1 MNGRGRRILQ
11 VATVFV
17 ACGLASAVLW
27 APVAAERAVEAT
39 RFDDRLGTVP
49 VQVSLS
55 HNGRSTLD
63 TGALGSLYW
72 EQTGAFGFG
81 ARVRVTGTPAAGGS
95 LASYASPTFVRANAA
110 VVGAPE
116 VVARAYGNELR
127 SRFLTSFLAREVLAF
142 LVGGLI
148 LTTLFRGRSPMPGE
162 WSRPRSV
169 IVGGATVLTLGALST
184 TSASWLFDRW
194 EGNAE
199 ITSTHPMPGIA
210 QLSFSSPQTLEIARQ
225 IQPFL
230 KKNNDRIRSRTAT
243 YAAAAEESLGVEL
256 VARAEDL
263 APREGEVIVLAEADP
278 QGSQVGTRVRTDLYA
293 QLVDTLGDEAFALRT
308 VSGDVTSNG
317 TVAEA
322 SFVAAEATASGDI
335 PTVVVKGDHDTDTTL
350 EQLDEH
356 GAINPHFDLTD
367 VAGLDVIAG
376 NDPAFKTLFG
386 GTVVNE
392 SGVSETEL
400 GQDLRAHLDEEYE
413 EADEEEPGAVLVLLH
428 QPRSVQG
435 FLGLDLIEDLG
446 SAGSLLT
453 TPYDDGIPDV
463 PPGVIN
469 LGHLHDASAPRIIWN
484 TDTDRTTWTV
494 VNQLGTSGGVEE
506 SPTYN
511 RFSTPYSVPLK
522 DVTVQLQYLDADTGL
537 QTGATTITIA
547 TDGTATISDRIDI
560 GLQ

>member
-1 MNGRGRRILQ
+1 MLQ
-11 VATVFV
+11 VAAVFL

-39 RFDDRLGTVP
+39 RFEDRLGTVP

-55 HNGRSTLD
+55 HNDRSTLD

-127 SRFLTSFLAREVLAF
+127 SRFLSSFVAREVLAF

-148 LTTLFRGRSPMPGE
+148 LTTLFRGRSPLPEE

-169 IVGGATVLTLGALST
+169 LVGGATVVALGALSV

-199 ITSTHPMPGIA
+199 ITDTYPMPEIP

-230 KKNNDRIRSRTAT
+230 KKNNDRIRDRSRA
-243 YAAAAEESLGVEL
+243 YAAAAEETLGAEL
-256 VARAEDL
+256 ASRAGDL

-278 QGSQVGTRVRTDLYA
+278 QGSQVGTRVRTDLYG

-367 VAGLDVIAG
+367 VDGLDVIAG

-392 SGVSETEL
+392 SGISETEL
-400 GQDLRAHLDEEYE
+400 GQDLRAHLDEEYDG
-413 EADEEEPGAVLVLLH
+413 ADEEQPGAVLVLLH

-435 FLGLDLIEDLG
+435 FLDLTEDLG
-446 SAGSLLT
+446 SLGDRLT

-463 PPGVIN
+463 PPGIIN

-511 RFSTPYSVPLK
+511 RFSTPFSVPLK
-522 DVTVQLQYLDADTGL
+522 NVTVQLQYVDADTGL
-537 QTGATTITIA
+537 QTAATTIAIA